1 MCFPA
6 RPLIL
11 TSIRFCQFCWLP
23 FIFSHCFSIPPLLFL
38 HPSPSVCLSICFS
51 WFQMFSHLFSSFH
64 IFCHSFPSTRFPAH
78 SFTLTLTLS
87 QSIYF
92 NAFSS
97 CSFSLLP
104 AHFSPLSIFPFPIS
118 VLACLLR
125 MTAFCAVLVR
135 QRMDDRGRGMLRVVS
150 GGLPCLAWT
159 VWPSSVR
166 CKATAWKRHSSKH
179 PNSVMTD
186 LAG

>member
-78 SFTLTLTLS
+78 SFTLTLTLQVHLLQRFLFLFLFPTPRS
-87 QSIYF
+87 FLSPFHFPLSYF
-92 NAFSS
+92 RSCVSPPHDCLLCSVSPTEDGWQRTRNAESCQRWAALSRMNCLTKFSS
-97 CSFSLLP
+97 MQGHCVETSF
-104 AHFSPLSIFPFPIS
+104 I
-118 VLACLLR
+118 
-125 MTAFCAVLVR
+125 
-135 QRMDDRGRGMLRVVS
+135 
-150 GGLPCLAWT
+150 
-159 VWPSSVR
+159 
-166 CKATAWKRHSSKH
+166 
-179 PNSVMTD
+179 
-186 LAG
+186 